1 MTPPTAD
8 RPDVAD
14 DRGRSGAAPSDAG
27 LSGAEDWGEEAF
39 ARSWAARLD
48 AAQRRVRGMFGS
60 MTGQIFLILTIG
72 TSLASILS
80 LLAAE
85 QVRRHDIQRFRQLR
99 VVASATDIAERLRR
113 DPTGTGRMLSDGQIM
128 GAATAPDGI
137 ALTET
142 DPSLEAALA
151 ERFGPRSA
159 PEAGQVPTGLCFPYW
174 TGDPRNR
181 AAGLNKL
188 PRPDC
193 WVVRF
198 TDESGQRN
206 SIAIELPRI
215 VVPRSTTLNPLFL
228 FLILCASAGLAAVVA
243 RFVSTPLRRLEE
255 SAAAFSISRDPEP
268 IPERGPEEVRAAL
281 STFNLMQQR
290 VRDGFRERT
299 QLLSAIS
306 HDLQTPLTRLRLRL
320 EQVDDPPLRRRLLDD
335 HAAMQRLVR
344 EGLDLANSTESRE
357 EWSVVDIDSLIASMV
372 EDAQELDMP
381 VRFDA
386 GVGGT
391 VRTKP
396 NALVRCLGNLIDNAV
411 QYGGCAEIGCVREGG
426 RVLVSVRDRGPGIA
440 PALLEEMFEPFTRG
454 PAGQPGGRPGTGIG
468 LTIARSL
475 ALSFDGAVRLRNA
488 RDGGIVATVEVKAS

>member
-1 MTPPTAD
+1 MSEAPPATGRPGRMT
-8 RPDVAD
+8 RVA
-14 DRGRSGAAPSDAG
+14 AWAG
-27 LSGAEDWGEEAF
+27 
-39 ARSWAARLD
+39 
-48 AAQRRVRGMFGS
+48 RVRGIFRT
-60 MTGQIFLILTIG
+60 MTGQIFLMLTIG
-72 TSLASILS
+72 TSVAAILS
-80 LLAAE
+80 LFAAE

-99 VVASATDIAERLRR
+99 VVASATDMAERLRR
-113 DPTGTGRMLSDGQIM
+113 DPARTGRMLASGQIM
-128 GAATAPDGI
+128 GAATPPEGI
-137 ALTET
+137 SLMET

-151 ERFGPRSA
+151 ERLGPRSA

-193 WVVRF
+193 WIVRF
-198 TDESGQRN
+198 TDETGRRN

-215 VVPRSTTLNPLFL
+215 VVPRSTLFSPLFL
-228 FLILCASAGLAAVVA
+228 LLIVGASAALSVVVA

-268 IPERGPEEVRAAL
+268 IPEGGPEEVRAAL

-320 EQVDDPPLRRRLLDD
+320 EQVEDPHLRDRLLDD

-344 EGLDLANSTESRE
+344 EGLDLASSTESRE
-357 EWSVVDIDSLIASMV
+357 DWSVVDIDSLIASMV
-372 EDAQELDMP
+372 EDAQELGQP
-381 VRFDA
+381 VRFGSGA
-386 GVGGT
+386 GGA

-396 NALVRCLGNLIDNAV
+396 NALARCLGNLVDNAV
-411 QYGGCAEIGCVREGG
+411 KYGGSAELGCVREGG
-426 RVLVSVRDRGPGIA
+426 RVLVSVRDCGPGID

-488 RDGGIVATVEVKAS
+488 TGGGIVATVEVRGA